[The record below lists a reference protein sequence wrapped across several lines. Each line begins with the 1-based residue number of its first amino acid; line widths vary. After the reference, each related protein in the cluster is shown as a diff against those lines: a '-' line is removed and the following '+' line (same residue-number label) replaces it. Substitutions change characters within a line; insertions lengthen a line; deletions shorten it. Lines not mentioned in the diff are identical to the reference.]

1 MAIPQDSDSV
11 ELAIKKKNLQTFTWL
26 LCCKKKTFKTL
37 IQKNLGEQVA
47 NHGDLMEINFP
58 SRLVNAHKENILM
71 VIMPTVK
78 VITWMTALLKRN
90 LKRRHLLLSLRKQ
103 NKLPGER
110 TRDLKRKTMIQ
121 RRNCD
126 HKTTRLMKNY
136 FSQQTLQL
144 QHATK
149 VGKVTGRFQI
159 FC

>member
-1 MAIPQDSDSV
+1 
-11 ELAIKKKNLQTFTWL
+11 
-26 LCCKKKTFKTL
+26 
-37 IQKNLGEQVA
+37 
-47 NHGDLMEINFP
+47 MEINFP

-78 VITWMTALLKRN
+78 VITQMTALLKRN
-90 LKRRHLLLSLRKQ
+90 LKRKHLLLSLRKQ

-159 FC
+159 FCQMTTHVRSGCPVDYYYMLLFLLLQK